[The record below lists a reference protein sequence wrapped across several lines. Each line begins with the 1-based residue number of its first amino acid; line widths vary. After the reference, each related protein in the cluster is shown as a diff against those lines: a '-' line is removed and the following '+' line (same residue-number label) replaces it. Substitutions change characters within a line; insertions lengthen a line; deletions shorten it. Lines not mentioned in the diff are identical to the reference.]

1 MRIGRDFAILIIEDH
16 ALIAADVEDVARQLG
31 ATLVGSTA
39 RLPNALTLLEAT
51 PWDIALV
58 DVNLTNGVKAYP
70 VADRLLNK
78 GIPFAFLTAADE
90 EIEPQYLGTPVLRKP
105 FGVSQ
110 LESCLQALL
119 RVRASQARQ
128 ARTTIINIPRKVG
141 GPPFA
146 LAKTKIPKVTR
157 AIEIGKTFLAP
168 RRSSNAPPKN

>member
-1 MRIGRDFAILIIEDH
+1 MRIGRDFAILIVEDQPF
-16 ALIAADVEDVARQLG
+16 IAVDVEDVARQLG

-51 PWDIALV
+51 PWDVALV
-58 DVNLTNGVKAYP
+58 DVHLTNGVKAYP

-105 FGVSQ
+105 FGVGQ

-128 ARTTIINIPRKVG
+128 ARTTIIDIPRKVA
-141 GPPFA
+141 GPPFQQA
-146 LAKTKIPKVTR
+146 C
-157 AIEIGKTFLAP
+157 
-168 RRSSNAPPKN
+168 SW